1 VSSEIVGP
9 LESAGKRQRVS
20 RRSGRELSIEFLG
33 PVTIL
38 GGIVWG
44 ILQPYRIV
52 FLDRGA
58 HLGFYDYL
66 IQPPLL
72 VIVVGLVFTFGIAP
86 GLLEDLRRADGP
98 KG

>member
-1 VSSEIVGP
+1 MSSEVIGP
-9 LESAGKRQRVS
+9 LESARERQSVG
-20 RRSGRELSIEFLG
+20 RRSGRELAIEFLG
-33 PVTIL
+33 PITIL

-52 FLDRGA
+52 FFDRSA
-58 HLGFYDYL
+58 QLGFYDYL

>member
-9 LESAGKRQRVS
+9 LESADNRQRVG
-20 RRSGRELSIEFLG
+20 RRSGRELAIEFLG

-38 GGIVWG
+38 GGFVWA

-52 FLDRGA
+52 FLDPTGK
-58 HLGFYDYL
+58 GFYDFL

-72 VIVVGLVFTFGIAP
+72 VIVVGLLFAFAIAP
-86 GLLEDLRRADGP
+86 GLLEDLRSADGSE
-98 KG
+98 G

>member
-9 LESAGKRQRVS
+9 FESAGKRHRVS
-20 RRSGRELSIEFLG
+20 RSGRELTIEFLG
-33 PVTIL
+33 PITIL

-52 FLDRGA
+52 FFDRGA
-58 HLGFYDYL
+58 SLGFYDYL

-72 VIVVGLVFTFGIAP
+72 VIVVGALFTFAIAP
-86 GLLEDLRRADGP
+86 GLLEDLRHADGP
-98 KG
+98 EG